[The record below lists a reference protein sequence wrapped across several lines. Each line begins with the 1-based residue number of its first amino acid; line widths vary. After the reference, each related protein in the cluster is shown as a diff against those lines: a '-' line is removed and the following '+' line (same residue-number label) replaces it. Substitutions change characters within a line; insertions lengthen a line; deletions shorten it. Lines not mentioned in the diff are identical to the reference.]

1 MRHVLSLDNL
11 CFGDLKSVQLVLN
24 FDPGVAREKKC
35 RDYVGKW
42 KRNLQKL
49 PSGAVYDTN
58 MLLTEKQ
65 ICRENRKPNPIKR
78 LLRRGIRLV
87 KRMLAR

>member
-1 MRHVLSLDNL
+1 MRHVLRLDNL
-11 CFGDLKSVQLVLN
+11 YFGDLKSVRLGLN
-24 FDPGVAREKKC
+24 LNPGVAREKKC

-49 PSGAVYDTN
+49 HSGAIYDTD
-58 MLLTEKQ
+58 MHQIEKQ

-78 LLRRGIRLV
+78 LLKRGIRLV